1 MKPLKPVYGTAPQEQ
16 HTRMEWAV
24 KQIKNCQAKDTNEL
38 ELLKCLRICKRYL
51 AFAIDWALTTRMLW
65 LWE

>member
-16 HTRMEWAV
+16 HMRMEWAV

-51 AFAIDWALTTRMLW
+51 AFAID
-65 LWE
+65 